1 LFSRLTASVQEKQ
14 SRGTVKR
21 ILESNA
27 DIAEIKQLLVKI
39 SARIEAFVV
48 SVVPCVRQINAHFS
62 SQYESMIRVEI
73 DIQTILTVC
82 VPSLTYRRPD

>member
-1 LFSRLTASVQEKQ
+1 MFSRLTASVEEKQ

-27 DIAEIKQLLVKI
+27 DIAEIKDLLIKI

-48 SVVPCVRQINAHFS
+48 SVASVFKVMLMVITVRE
-62 SQYESMIRVEI
+62 Y
-73 DIQTILTVC
+73 D
-82 VPSLTYRRPD
+82 